1 MENIALRNTAAFAAC
16 RDETMIHRGA
26 FDWKG
31 IVCGHVTEE
40 SLNACPCPIDEQDGE
55 SDHDDGQASS
65 PRKPSSRMQTRKSPE
80 EIDLK

>member
-1 MENIALRNTAAFAAC
+1 MENMAIRNTDAFAAC

-40 SLNACPCPIDEQDGE
+40 KLNACPCPIDE
-55 SDHDDGQASS
+55 
-65 PRKPSSRMQTRKSPE
+65 
-80 EIDLK
+80 